1 MRSRVRALSLDEE
14 AVTQGSE
21 GDHGELLAGRL
32 GVQAI
37 VVPSV
42 EPIPRQ
48 S

>member
-14 AVTQGSE
+14 AAAQGSE
-21 GDHGELLAGRL
+21 GDHGELLGGRL

-37 VVPSV
+37 VVPSA
-42 EPIPRQ
+42 EPVPRQ